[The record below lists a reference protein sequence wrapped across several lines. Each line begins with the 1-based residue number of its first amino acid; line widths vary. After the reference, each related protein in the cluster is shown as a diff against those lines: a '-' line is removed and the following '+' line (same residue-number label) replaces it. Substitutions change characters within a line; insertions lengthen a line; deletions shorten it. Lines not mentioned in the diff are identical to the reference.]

1 MRKLR
6 PREVKGQNA
15 RGMQLVVAGLTLE
28 SRGSARCLA
37 AARPGTRPL
46 RSLPSPPHP
55 GRHPGNGKLA
65 ACQVPGALESWSPAP
80 APPSPIPRT
89 KYTRPREHSSPHKAR
104 RGSHRPCPLHAPWGA
119 AQGVCRR
126 GPGPCPAPSRPPHQ
140 PSMHKQ
146 SHRRNSAFSSFAVGT
161 QR

>member
-28 SRGSARCLA
+28 SRGSSRCLA

-146 SHRRNSAFSSFAVGT
+146 SHRRNSAFSPFAVGT